1 MATKRS
7 EKKKKKPAPPAS
19 ERQDDAGALFVL
31 GIRYSTGR
39 DVDQDLIAAHKWFN
53 LAAMM
58 GHDGA
63 RSCRGDLAK
72 EMTPAQIAEAQRQ
85 ARNWM
90 KARDARHTNGAGA
103 EPKPEAVP
111 AAVARPLY
119 VRRRAQAMR
128 SAQSFARLCACA

>member
-1 MATKRS
+1 MARKCTN
-7 EKKKKKPAPPAS
+7 KKNTPATG
-19 ERQDDAGALFVL
+19 ERPDDANALFVL

-39 DVDQDLIAAHKWFN
+39 DVDQDLIGAHKWFN

-63 RSCRGDLAK
+63 RSCRADLAT
-72 EMTPAQIAEAQRQ
+72 EMTVAQVAEAQRQ
-85 ARNWM
+85 ARAWQ
-90 KARDARHTNGAGA
+90 KSRETKRGREA
-103 EPKPEAVP
+103 EAEPEAVP
-111 AAVARPLY
+111 AAIARPVY

>member
-1 MATKRS
+1 MARKYS
-7 EKKKKKPAPPAS
+7 QKKKKTPPTA
-19 ERQDDAGALFVL
+19 EHADDAEALFVL

-58 GHDGA
+58 GHEGA

-85 ARNWM
+85 ARDWM
-90 KARDARHTNGAGA
+90 KARDSSRANGADTNS
-103 EPKPEAVP
+103 
-111 AAVARPLY
+111 AATAAATVARPVY